1 MEIEKAQ
8 VYETR
13 YKAES
18 RDDMG
23 RGRRSRSSEDTCESR
38 RSKGRKVQTA
48 ETKPNDGHEP
58 IVTGNAGVS
67 GESGEPYEAR
77 VSRTVL

>member
-18 RDDMG
+18 REDMF
-23 RGRRSRSSEDTCESR
+23 RGRRSRSSEDICES
-38 RSKGRKVQTA
+38 SWSEGQKGRTV
-48 ETKPNDGHEP
+48 ETKP
-58 IVTGNAGVS
+58 
-67 GESGEPYEAR
+67 
-77 VSRTVL
+77 TVDMSHKEG